1 VDIKGWNN
9 THWGM
14 TEKDIASVFG
24 DKIVYFDKAINW
36 KESYA
41 KIGLNDYSINNTLY
55 TIRFIMSKAT
65 DTLIQVT
72 LSRSSN
78 NSISRGGITDYYT
91 LQQLLVEKYGPWSY
105 QKEDRTPDVRIS
117 RRNIIEGTTSLETA
131 WNFSETIIEVY
142 FTELASNIDPIQ
154 GVSYRMRKTGKGS
167 GPL

>member
-1 VDIKGWNN
+1 
-9 THWGM
+9 
-14 TEKDIASVFG
+14 
-24 DKIVYFDKAINW
+24 
-36 KESYA
+36 
-41 KIGLNDYSINNTLY
+41 
-55 TIRFIMSKAT
+55 MSKAT

-78 NSISRGGITDYYT
+78 NSISKGGITDYYT